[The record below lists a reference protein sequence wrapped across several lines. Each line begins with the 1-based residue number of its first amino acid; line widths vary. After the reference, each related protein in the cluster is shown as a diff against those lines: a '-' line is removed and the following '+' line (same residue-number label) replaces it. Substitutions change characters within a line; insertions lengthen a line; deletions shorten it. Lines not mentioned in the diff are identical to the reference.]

1 MAPIIPGRTLA
12 PSRLADEAGF
22 VTRESSEPSSGP
34 VTEDALTDEV
44 VARLQATPDPRLRE
58 VMTALVRHLHAFAK
72 EVRLTDDEWLAGVR
86 FLTETGQTCD
96 DVRQEFVLLSDT
108 LGLSSLV

>member
-12 PSRLADEAGF
+12 PSRIADEAGF
-22 VTRESSEPSSGP
+22 VTRDSGLVTRESSEPSSGP

-96 DVRQEFVLLSDT
+96 DV
-108 LGLSSLV
+108 